1 MEHQSNNQNEGDTNN
16 ATNNDTNNEYVVD
29 TKRPNEVASVANQN
43 RDTTPS
49 VKSTFGTPSFDL
61 SHSKS
66 LESLVHDLTFY
77 EKLAPVYVKSS
88 LCKHKN
94 ESDFIVAAVAGKEL
108 KLSLTQSINNI
119 VSIQGNATLP
129 VNLIKAL
136 LIRAGVVYE
145 IIEDYVPLY
154 PFYKLDKDGN
164 VAKNKE
170 NKPTII
176 GYGSATE
183 ELVGGK
189 VYISSNIA
197 DYRTTYRFRRVR
209 KLGKE
214 DVVVEVKA
222 SFTWSDAVQMQLSTK
237 DNYVKQPKAMLKAR
251 AFSNGAREIAPDI
264 MLGMYSDVEMYD
276 STNIDYTYD
285 DAIDAE
291 TYVIE
296 D

>member
-1 MEHQSNNQNEGDTNN
+1 MENQSNNQIEGDAINEANNVTNIE
-16 ATNNDTNNEYVVD
+16 TI
-29 TKRPNEVASVANQN
+29 KPNEANSVAKQN
-43 RDTTPS
+43 KDVAP
-49 VKSTFGTPSFDL
+49 KMQSTFGTPSFDL

-88 LCKHKN
+88 LCRHKN

-136 LIRAGVVYE
+136 LIRAGVVFE

-154 PFYKLDKDGN
+154 PFLKTDKEGKVSKDSN
-164 VAKNKE
+164 

-176 GYGSATE
+176 GYGSTSE

-189 VYISSNIA
+189 IYISNNIA

-214 DVVVEVKA
+214 DVIVEIKA
-222 SFTWSDAVQMQLSTK
+222 SFTWNDAVQMQLSTK
-237 DNYVKQPKAMLKAR
+237 DNYTKQPKAMLKAR

-285 DAIDAE
+285 DAVEAE
-291 TYVIE
+291 TIIIE
-296 D
+296 E